1 MRLLEEYLMQNMRV
15 IEHITSD
22 FNEIL
27 QSQFVQ
33 IVEEVQAVL
42 QNEQMNDF
50 YKVEEIVEIYEHHG
64 ISTGNCHDFG

>member
-1 MRLLEEYLMQNMRV
+1 MRQNLAQNMRV

-22 FNEIL
+22 FNEPL
-27 QSQFVQ
+27 QNQFVQ
-33 IVEEVQAVL
+33 IVAEVQAVL

-50 YKVEEIVEIYEHHG
+50 YNVEEIVEIYESHG